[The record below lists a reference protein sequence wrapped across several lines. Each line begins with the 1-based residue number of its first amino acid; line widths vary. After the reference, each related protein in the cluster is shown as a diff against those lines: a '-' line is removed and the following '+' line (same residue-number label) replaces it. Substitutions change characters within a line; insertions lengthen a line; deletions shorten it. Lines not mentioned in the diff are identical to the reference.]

1 MQYLRASDIREIL
14 KVTQNPDMI
23 SFAGGLPAPELF
35 PNEAIGEIAHRLL
48 LSNARIALQYSP
60 TEGFQPL
67 RAQIAARMNALWQLS
82 LEAEEIL
89 VTTGSQQG
97 LDLIGKLFLDE
108 GDAVICESPTYLG
121 AVMAFNVFKPRWV
134 EIPTDDDGMDL
145 AALELRLRAE
155 QRVKMI
161 YVVPNFQNPTGRTWS
176 TDRRKGLMALARRF
190 GVPLIEDN
198 PYGELAFEGAPPGAI
213 QAMDESGLVISLGT
227 FSKIFCPGLRVGWI
241 AARRHFLE
249 RLVVIKQ
256 AADLHSSTLD
266 QMITSEYLRTHDLE
280 KDLAEKREVYGK
292 RRNAMVAALE
302 AEMPPGVTVT
312 HPRGGLFLWLEM
324 PEEIDSRKLLRV
336 SLERGVAFV
345 PGESFFPNTQRKNT
359 MRLNYSN
366 MPEERIVEGI
376 RRLAAAVKEM
386 LAQSVVTV

>member
-1 MQYLRASDIREIL
+1 MTMQPSFASRMQYLRASDIREIL

-155 QRVKMI
+155 
-161 YVVPNFQNPTGRTWS
+161 P
-176 TDRRKGLMALARRF
+176 AR
-190 GVPLIEDN
+190 
-198 PYGELAFEGAPPGAI
+198 
-213 QAMDESGLVISLGT
+213 
-227 FSKIFCPGLRVGWI
+227 
-241 AARRHFLE
+241 
-249 RLVVIKQ
+249 
-256 AADLHSSTLD
+256 
-266 QMITSEYLRTHDLE
+266 
-280 KDLAEKREVYGK
+280 
-292 RRNAMVAALE
+292 
-302 AEMPPGVTVT
+302 
-312 HPRGGLFLWLEM
+312 
-324 PEEIDSRKLLRV
+324 
-336 SLERGVAFV
+336 V
-345 PGESFFPNTQRKNT
+345 PGR
-359 MRLNYSN
+359 RIG
-366 MPEERIVEGI
+366 ER
-376 RRLAAAVKEM
+376 A
-386 LAQSVVTV
+386 